1 MKKFLAAVSA
11 LLLTLCMFTGCAA
24 EQSSQQSS
32 VTCADDLVGK
42 KIGVQIGTTGMTY
55 AEGVEGATVEKYN
68 KGADAIEALKQ
79 GKIDAVLIDA
89 SPAKYFASKN
99 SDIVILDDP
108 FAVEEYACAVKKGND
123 ALTQQINEALTQLR
137 DNGTLELIEQNWL
150 VDDEYGKHPYE
161 SPADVTY
168 DGRLVMATNA
178 EFAPYEFK
186 EEGEIVGFDVDMMRA
201 VCDILGKE
209 LVIDDMAFDSVI
221 AAVDSGKAD
230 VGVAGM
236 TVTED
241 RLKNVNFSD
250 SYTEASQVI
259 IYKSGNASSENFVDK
274 LKSTFLDKDR
284 WMYLVQ
290 GLGNTLLITVLAV
303 VIGIVLG
310 FVIAIIRSTNQLTGR
325 LKIPNF
331 ICRIYLTVVRGTPMV
346 VQLLIIY
353 FVVFSSVNISKILVA
368 VIAFGLNSAA
378 YVAEI
383 VRSGIMSVDR
393 GQFEAGSSLGFGYT
407 RTMISIILPQAI
419 RNILPALGNE
429 AIVLLKETSVSGY
442 IALNDLTKGGDTI
455 RSQTYE
461 AFLPLIAVALIYLL
475 MVVGLSALVNRLE
488 RRLSNDKRK

>member
-68 KGADAIEALKQ
+68 KGADAVEALKQ

-89 SPAKYFASKN
+89 SPAKYFVSKN
-99 SDIVILDDP
+99 SDIVALDDP

-123 ALTQQINEALTQLR
+123 ELTQQINDALSQLR
-137 DNGTLELIEQNWL
+137 ENGTLTLIEQNWL
-150 VDDEYGKHPYE
+150 VDAEYGKHPYE
-161 SPADVTY
+161 SPEGITY
-168 DGRLVMATNA
+168 SGKLVMATNA
-178 EFAPYEFK
+178 EFPPYELK

-259 IYKSGNASSENFVDK
+259 IYKSGNASSQNFVEK

-284 WMYLVQ
+284 S
-290 GLGNTLLITVLAV
+290 
-303 VIGIVLG
+303 
-310 FVIAIIRSTNQLTGR
+310 R
-325 LKIPNF
+325 KH
-331 ICRIYLTVVRGTPMV
+331 
-346 VQLLIIY
+346 
-353 FVVFSSVNISKILVA
+353 
-368 VIAFGLNSAA
+368 SAHH
-378 YVAEI
+378 
-383 VRSGIMSVDR
+383 RSGGCYR
-393 GQFEAGSSLGFGYT
+393 YRA
-407 RTMISIILPQAI
+407 RI
-419 RNILPALGNE
+419 RHCDN
-429 AIVLLKETSVSGY
+429 
-442 IALNDLTKGGDTI
+442 
-455 RSQTYE
+455 
-461 AFLPLIAVALIYLL
+461 PLH
-475 MVVGLSALVNRLE
+475 
-488 RRLSNDKRK
+488 

>member
-209 LVIDDMAFDSVI
+209 LVIDDIAFDSVI

-259 IYKSGNASSENFVDK
+259 IVKGMPTD
-274 LKSTFLDKDR
+274 
-284 WMYLVQ
+284 
-290 GLGNTLLITVLAV
+290 
-303 VIGIVLG
+303 
-310 FVIAIIRSTNQLTGR
+310 LTG
-325 LKIPNF
+325 KTI
-331 ICRIYLTVVRGTPMV
+331 G
-346 VQLLIIY
+346 VQLGTTGMTYAEGVEGATVEKYNKGADAIEALKQGKVDVVLIDASPAKY
-353 FVVFSSVNISKILVA
+353 FVSKNPELSIAPKPFA
-368 VIAFGLNSAA
+368 VEKYACAIKKGNDELTQQINDALSQLRENGTLN
-378 YVAEI
+378 
-383 VRSGIMSVDR
+383 
-393 GQFEAGSSLGFGYT
+393 
-407 RTMISIILPQAI
+407 
-419 RNILPALGNE
+419 
-429 AIVLLKETSVSGY
+429 
-442 IALNDLTKGGDTI
+442 
-455 RSQTYE
+455 
-461 AFLPLIAVALIYLL
+461 LI
-475 MVVGLSALVNRLE
+475 
-488 RRLSNDKRK
+488 